1 MEKEYYL
8 SKLLPIA
15 AYMCISCCML
25 GYYKPGYKEDNE
37 GARTGGE
44 GKGYIATALR
54 IKIKFRRHNLPP
66 NLGGAQANDRT
77 FFGTRETKIKH
88 WCRVSYY
95 TRTGLIRL

>member
-1 MEKEYYL
+1 MEGEKKEKEKTKKMEKKYYL

-66 NLGGAQANDRT
+66 NFRGRPCMRQ
-77 FFGTRETKIKH
+77 I
-88 WCRVSYY
+88 SQSSQ
-95 TRTGLIRL
+95 IRPER